1 MNGTA
6 ETSIKYVPLISPVHN
21 PAQPFVDAGGNMA
34 RRQLLTEGERR
45 QLFGVPADP
54 DALVRHYTLSRS
66 DLDLVATRRGDAN
79 RLGFAVQLALLRHQG
94 LALAQAEGEIG
105 TLVHWMARRI
115 DIPVATFADYARR
128 PQTMTDHARD
138 LAAAFGLRPATDT
151 DLPFM
156 IEAAARA
163 AWTTDKGLPIV
174 AGIVAAL
181 RSERIILPAPAVIE
195 RAGAAGRARARQRV
209 AEALLAGLT
218 DEQLRALDEL
228 LVIDP
233 KTGLTQGRRMKDCA
247 PIFRTGSPDSL
258 VTASL
263 GVLLRTARILDH
275 APIAIWNRA
284 IRGQECSCQRA
295 ADFSCVAPG
304 GSPRWPG

>member
-1 MNGTA
+1 VKRTESLHA
-6 ETSIKYVPLISPVHN
+6 SP
-21 PAQPFVDAGGNMA
+21 
-34 RRQLLTEGERR
+34 
-45 QLFGVPADP
+45 
-54 DALVRHYTLSRS
+54 
-66 DLDLVATRRGDAN
+66 LVATRRGDAN

-115 DIPVATFADYARR
+115 DIPVATFTDYARR

-138 LAAAFGLRPATDT
+138 LAAALGLRPATDA

-163 AWTTDKGLPIV
+163 EWTTDKGLPIA

-209 AEALLAGLT
+209 AEALLAGLA

-233 KTGLTQGRRMKDCA
+233 NTELTPLA
-247 PIFRTGSPDSL
+247 W
-258 VTASL
+258 V
-263 GVLLRTARILDH
+263 
-275 APIAIWNRA
+275 
-284 IRGQECSCQRA
+284 
-295 ADFSCVAPG
+295 
-304 GSPRWPG
+304 

>member
-1 MNGTA
+1 
-6 ETSIKYVPLISPVHN
+6 
-21 PAQPFVDAGGNMA
+21 MA

-105 TLVHWMARRI
+105 TLVYWMAGRI
-115 DIPVATFADYARR
+115 DIPVGTFADYARR

-138 LAAAFGLRPATDT
+138 LAAALELRPATDT

-163 AWTTDKGLPIV
+163 AWTTDKGLPIA

-181 RSERIILPAPAVIE
+181 RSKRIILPVAAVNE

-233 KTGLTQGRRMKDCA
+233 KTGFTRLAWVKEIPSLPKAGHIRDLLDKLHVVRGLGID
-247 PIFRTGSPDSL
+247 PD
-258 VTASL
+258 TA
-263 GVLLRTARILDH
+263 ARIPENRFQQFAREGSTSFAH
-275 APIAIWNRA
+275 RTMPKAIASRPW
-284 IRGQECSCQRA
+284 
-295 ADFSCVAPG
+295 
-304 GSPRWPG
+304 RWLLCPVS